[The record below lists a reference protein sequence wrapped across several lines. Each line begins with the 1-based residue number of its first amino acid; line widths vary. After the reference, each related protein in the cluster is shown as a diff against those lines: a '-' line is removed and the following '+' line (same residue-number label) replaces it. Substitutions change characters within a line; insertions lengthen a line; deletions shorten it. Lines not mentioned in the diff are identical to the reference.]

1 MRNLRAIY
9 LGPRAVWA
17 ALILAIPAA
26 FWPYDPALWAVVA
39 GAAFAVIVVVD
50 RRTAIHPEHL
60 RPSLESPDTAAM
72 GQAADVSIRL
82 HNPGARPIRAGIH
95 IQSPPELG
103 ISPARQWVS
112 MAPGGWGSSAA
123 TLHPTAR
130 GHATLGPLTLRV
142 SGRWGVAGRQSAVGL
157 TAGIK
162 VYPPL
167 PGRKQVALR
176 LHSPRFLTAGLRPTS
191 VRGEGTD
198 FDSLREYHR
207 DDEFRRINW
216 RATARAGKAISN
228 VYREERNQRV
238 LILVDAGRTMATS
251 IEGATRF
258 ELAIDACVALAELA
272 GNLGDQTGMMAFA
285 RQPIVMVGPRSGR
298 VNSRRILDQLFDVH
312 PTLEA
317 SNYQTA
323 FSALLSQFS
332 RRALLVLLT
341 ELTEPGAMQ
350 TLFQAM
356 PALVTRHL
364 VVVGSVIDPLVHDLS
379 RSAVTSS
386 EDVYRK
392 AAAQSVLDT
401 RATAAVRLRS
411 MGATVIDAGP
421 GELPGRLADEYL
433 RIKARGRL

>member
-1 MRNLRAIY
+1 MRSFY
-9 LGPRAVWA
+9 LGTRAVWA

-26 FWPYDPALWAVVA
+26 FWPYDPALWAVPSVA
-39 GAAFAVIVVVD
+39 ALAAIVVLD
-50 RRTAIHPEHL
+50 RRSAIQPEQL
-60 RPSLESPDTAAM
+60 RPTLQAPDTVGM
-72 GQAADVSIRL
+72 GQQADVLIGL
-82 HNPGARPIRAGIH
+82 HNPGPRPIRAGIH
-95 IQSPPELG
+95 LQSPPELG
-103 ISPARQWVS
+103 LDPARQWVS
-112 MAPGGWGSSAA
+112 MPPGGWGSATAA
-123 TLHPTAR
+123 LNPTAR
-130 GHATLGPLTLRV
+130 GYSTLGPLTLRV
-142 SGRWGVAGRQSAVGL
+142 PGRWGVAGRQASVEL
-157 TAGIK
+157 TARVK

-167 PGRKQVALR
+167 PGRKEVALR
-176 LHSPRFLTAGLRPTS
+176 LHSPRFLTAGIRPTS
-191 VRGEGTD
+191 MRGEGTD

-216 RATARAGKAISN
+216 RATARAGKPISN

-285 RQPIVMVGPRSGR
+285 KQPIALVGPRTGR
-298 VNSRRILDQLFDVH
+298 VNSRRILDQLFDVY

-364 VVVGSVIDPLVHDLS
+364 VVVGSVIDPLVQDLS
-379 RSAVTSS
+379 RTEVTSS
-386 EDVYRK
+386 EHVYRK

-411 MGATVIDAGP
+411 MGATVIDANP